1 MKQIV
6 YTCDI
11 CNKMID
17 ESEIYHIKIKSQKF
31 IDYVNQGLLGANK
44 RTIEICPNC
53 VKKFKEF
60 INENIR

>member
-11 CNKMID
+11 CNKLID

-31 IDYVNQGLLGANK
+31 IDYVNQGILGANK
-44 RTIEICPNC
+44 RTLEICPSC
-53 VKKFKEF
+53 VEKFKEF
-60 INENIR
+60 VNENIR

>member
-17 ESEIYHIKIKSQKF
+17 ESEIYHIKVKSKQF
-31 IDYVNQGLLGANK
+31 INYVNFDTIDREK

-53 VKKFKEF
+53 VEKFKEF
-60 INENIR
+60 VNENIR

>member
-31 IDYVNQGLLGANK
+31 IDYVNQDFLGANK

-53 VKKFKEF
+53 VEKFKEF
-60 INENIR
+60 VNENIR

>member
-31 IDYVNQGLLGANK
+31 IDYVN
-44 RTIEICPNC
+44 
-53 VKKFKEF
+53 
-60 INENIR
+60 

>member
-31 IDYVNQGLLGANK
+31 IDYVNQDLLGANK

-53 VKKFKEF
+53 VEKFKEF
-60 INENIR
+60 VNENIR